1 MKAKTKTTI
10 QNITAGLA
18 LLAVVAM
25 VFFAGLYADNKLA
38 VRALIAVNSVCF
50 AMIIIHLVVGGSDE

>member
-1 MKAKTKTTI
+1 MKAKAKTTI

-38 VRALIAVNSVCF
+38 VRDLIAVNAICF

>member
-1 MKAKTKTTI
+1 MKATKTTI

-25 VFFAGLYADNKLA
+25 VFFAGLYADDKLE
-38 VRALIAVNSVCF
+38 VRDLIAVNAICF